1 MAKISITLVKSLI
14 GQKEK
19 QIKTAESLGLKKI
32 GDKKVAEKDV
42 TTEGKINVISHLVTV
57 EEVSAGKVAADD
69 IN

>member
-14 GQKEK
+14 GQKQK

-32 GDKKVAEKDV
+32 GDRKVAEKDV

-57 EEVSAGKVAADD
+57 EEVSAGSVAADD